1 MDRTDNLV
9 FHEFHWFSNF
19 SIVDF
24 PWLSMIFYVYGSC
37 LQVVVYKPCPIS
49 SQLLWSRITI
59 QTISG
64 IGISYY
70 GISYYRSI
78 LYSPS
83 YYGLLNSWSLEY
95 PRAPGP
101 CYAYSPE
108 DPHSTGFKQPD
119 TSQPQLGNATKTRG
133 EAVRYICW
141 IPSTFWH
148 NYHLINDSSPVP
160 LVPLY
165 ILYISC
171 FIGVG
176 TCTQIQDPHFKW
188 L

>member
-24 PWLSMIFYVYGSC
+24 PWLSMIFYVYSSC

-133 EAVRYICW
+133 EAVRYIC
-141 IPSTFWH
+141 
-148 NYHLINDSSPVP
+148 L
-160 LVPLY
+160 LY
-165 ILYISC
+165 LL
-171 FIGVG
+171 
-176 TCTQIQDPHFKW
+176 DPFDF
-188 L
+188 LT